1 MANLITHYEWHM
13 TRRISSRVKEQRI
26 DHLHFMSITILEYT
40 QDMVTQSFTSKNLFD
55 MKKSFKSVLMEDM
68 KECVSHDGS

>member
-1 MANLITHYEWHM
+1 M
-13 TRRISSRVKEQRI
+13 TRRISSRVKEEQRI